1 MGLPN
6 LVNFRKLTAERGD
19 LMPRTA
25 LTGTRIRAR
34 RNLRGLRQAELARVV
49 GVSPSYLNLIE
60 HNRRKVGPD
69 LLTALAQ
76 ALGVSSDALVEDT
89 DARLVEGA
97 RAAALRCDA
106 ELVELERIDEFTGR
120 FPGWSKVLAETQAR
134 VERLERVVEQLNDRM
149 THDPYLGEALHEIIS
164 AVTSVQSTASI
175 LNDPGEIEPDWQA
188 RFHQNILQDS
198 ARLAEG
204 AVALVNYLDAGKTD
218 ETGLAA
224 PQEEVEAWLTALD
237 FHVPQLEQGEV
248 DPQAM
253 VQGQVDLSSEAS
265 RMLACQWIERFYQDA
280 QALPLTGFLKA
291 LSQHGLAPDALA
303 RQFDVPFDQILR
315 RLAMLPP
322 KALSD
327 LGLPAPGLVICD
339 NSGTLMFRRGV
350 EGFALPR
357 FGGGCPLWPLY
368 QALQRPHQ
376 PLRQSLITA
385 GRLGRPFM
393 AYAYAAREA
402 VLGYDRP
409 TVLWASMLIVP
420 ADRVQKGETE
430 APVIVGASCR
440 TCAQLDCVA
449 RREPSILMTARDTD
463 VAL

>member
-1 MGLPN
+1 
-6 LVNFRKLTAERGD
+6 
-19 LMPRTA
+19 MPRTA

-34 RNLRGLRQAELARVV
+34 RNLRGLRQAELARLV

-60 HNRRKVGPD
+60 HNRRKVGVD
-69 LLTALAQ
+69 LLSALAQ

-97 RAAALRCDA
+97 RAAALRCNA

-120 FPGWSKVLAETQAR
+120 FPGWSKVLSETQAR

-164 AVTSVQSTASI
+164 AVTSVQSTATI
-175 LNDPGEIEPDWQA
+175 LNDSAEIEPDWQA
-188 RFHQNILQDS
+188 RFHQNILHDS

-204 AVALVNYLDAGKTD
+204 AVALVNYLDAGNTD

-224 PQEEVEAWLTALD
+224 PQEEVEAWLATREFHLPDLENDTA
-237 FHVPQLEQGEV
+237 

-253 VQGQVDLSSEAS
+253 VYGQVDLSSEAS
-265 RMLACQWIERFYQDA
+265 RLLALQWIARFQADA
-280 QALPLTGFLKA
+280 QALPLPEFLAA
-291 LSQHGLAPDALA
+291 LAQHGLAPDALA
-303 RQFDVPFDQILR
+303 HQFNARFDQVLR
-315 RLAMLPP
+315 RLAMMPP
-322 KALSD
+322 NALSD

-376 PLRQSLITA
+376 PLRQSLVTA
-385 GRLGRPFM
+385 GRMGRSFV
-393 AYAYAAREA
+393 AYAYATTEV
-402 VLGYDRP
+402 VLGYNRP
-409 TVLWASMLIVP
+409 TVLQASMLIVP
-420 ADRVQKGETE
+420 ADSLSQSE
-430 APVIVGASCR
+430 AASPVVVGSSCR
-440 TCAQLDCVA
+440 TCAQLDCPA
-449 RREPSILMTARDTD
+449 RREPSILMTATD
-463 VAL
+463 PGLEL